1 MIEEEQTVDVE
12 RQVKKRAK
20 KEKKQKKKQKKHL
33 KKLKKKA
40 KHVGSEDVSYFNIVL
55 VGHYRIIYYHSLTM
69 YSPHSL

>member
-40 KHVGSEDVSYFNIVL
+40 KHVGSEDVRYFNFVL
-55 VGHYRIIYYHSLTM
+55 VDHYRII
-69 YSPHSL
+69 